1 MTEKYQFPRM
11 DPHTGRYQFPRMDDL
26 RHMKFEKPK
35 NQELI
40 MSELKKVVDDMKKE
54 IEEREAVVKDIK
66 ERYKKLK
73 EIIDDESE

>member
-1 MTEKYQFPRM
+1 MTE
-11 DPHTGRYQFPRMDDL
+11 RYQRVRMDDL
-26 RHMKFEKPK
+26 RHMKLFEKAK

-40 MSELKKVVDDMKKE
+40 MSELKKVIDDMRKE

-73 EIIDDESE
+73 EIIDDKSE

>member
-1 MTEKYQFPRM
+1 MTEKYRFP
-11 DPHTGRYQFPRMDDL
+11 TMDDL
-26 RHMKFEKPK
+26 RHMKLFEKAK
-35 NQELI
+35 KQELI
-40 MSELKKVVDDMKKE
+40 MSELKKVIDDMRKE